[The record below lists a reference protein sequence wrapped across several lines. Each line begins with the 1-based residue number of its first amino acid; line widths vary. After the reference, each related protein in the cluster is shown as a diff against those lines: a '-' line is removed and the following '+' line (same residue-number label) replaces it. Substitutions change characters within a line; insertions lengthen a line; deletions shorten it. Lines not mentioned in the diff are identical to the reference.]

1 MSADENNNGCREI
14 SAEMVEKIRQEMSDG
29 MSENMGIS
37 ALLDDEISSAEFTIL
52 SAQFSA
58 NPTLV
63 TTLKTQ
69 CYVLD
74 ALAGFSSPDYCY
86 TERIMAYIQRSVSV
100 K

>member
-74 ALAGFSSPDYCY
+74 ALAGFADVRGSSGEAC
-86 TERIMAYIQRSVSV
+86 T
-100 K
+100 